1 MEADRARERERERS
15 HPQET
20 ITEGEWMSEEQLAD
34 AFKSEAHAQ
43 NYIRS
48 ATQQG
53 LSKKDKMR
61 NCQVFFYMKKLE
73 RLGKRKE
80 VGLTEA

>member
-1 MEADRARERERERS
+1 
-15 HPQET
+15 
-20 ITEGEWMSEEQLAD
+20 MSEEQLSD

-43 NYIRS
+43 NYIKS
-48 ATQQG
+48 AKQQG
-53 LSKKDKMR
+53 LAKKDNMR
-61 NCQVFFYMKKLE
+61 DCYVYFYMKKLE